1 MRHLVVMAGLVLA
14 QAAFAPPATALDC
27 IQLASGKGTLVGL
40 ATQGAPEAD
49 KNILQLKITRGEH
62 VVVTLTNLAKAEVST
77 IELDG
82 IAVLATHIGAP
93 PKTLTYFIAEITGDN
108 RSLEP
113 GTRSSYTQTTRID
126 GREFLVERV
135 TQEIGQRK
143 IIAISGCDVE
153 TLRVHRD
160 FRTDASENRRSIDID
175 FSPSIGFPLF
185 SSAFHLWNGNT
196 NVMVFEITSI
206 DLE

>member
-14 QAAFAPPATALDC
+14 QAAAALPAAALDC
-27 IQLASGKGTLVGL
+27 AILVRGKGTLVGQ

-49 KNILQLKITRGEH
+49 KNILQLKIVRDEH

-77 IELDG
+77 TELDG
-82 IAVLATHIGAP
+82 IVVLVTSIGTQT
-93 PKTLTYFIAEITGDN
+93 KTLTYSMADITGDN

-126 GREFLVERV
+126 GKDFLVERV

-143 IIAISGCDVE
+143 ITAISGCNVE

-160 FRTDASENRRSIDID
+160 FRQDGSENRRSIDID
-175 FSPSIGFPLF
+175 FAPSVGFPLF
-185 SSAFHLWNGNT
+185 SSTFHLWNGNT
-196 NVMVFEITSI
+196 NVMVFEITS
-206 DLE
+206 LAFE